1 MSKQIISKKAQNMV
15 KATNKFLKAA
25 YDGYDYDEFMEVF
38 DMRSNTLETAL
49 KNLGNEEEDYL
60 ECTYACNPDHE
71 GAPEF
76 YFGPTDN
83 VKLA

>member
-25 YDGYDYDEFMEVF
+25 YAEHDDDKFMELF
-38 DMRSNTLETAL
+38 DARSSILETAL
-49 KNLGNEEEDYL
+49 ENLGNEEEDYL
-60 ECTYACNPDHE
+60 ECTYACNPDHD